1 MKFFTYFAYLWGGAE
16 FGKHDYIRLE
26 SSNLRI
32 VSINVNLR
40 LQKLIICVVV
50 VVNVVLVAHTD
61 HITSSCGQ

>member
-1 MKFFTYFAYLWGGAE
+1 MLICGGGAE
-16 FGKHDYIRLE
+16 FGKHDYIILE

-50 VVNVVLVAHTD
+50 VVNVVVVALFVVTD
-61 HITSSCGQ
+61 HIIFS